1 MTNNNGEIGMSS
13 PYVIDAKPHGHG
25 DVHSLMH
32 SSGTAAE
39 WMDAGVSF
47 TRSHTLSHIL
57 SHITFNKPSSTPS
70 PSLSSPRSTHPSNP
84 GTKWIFFFQDTN
96 GLAFLNLPAL
106 LGVSVTHE
114 LEVNSLAVP
123 RMAKQVS

>member
-1 MTNNNGEIGMSS
+1 MQVGHSHDLIPYPTYSIPHHFKETLVHYFSS
-13 PYVIDAKPHGHG
+13 P
-25 DVHSLMH
+25 
-32 SSGTAAE
+32 
-39 WMDAGVSF
+39 
-47 TRSHTLSHIL
+47 
-57 SHITFNKPSSTPS
+57 
-70 PSLSSPRSTHPSNP
+70 SSPRSTHLSNS